1 MMLMIMMMMQMIQ
14 ILSSKESDI
23 YINAEIVQEM
33 AARSLGKTFKGLAVV
48 SSFST

>member
-1 MMLMIMMMMQMIQ
+1 MLMIMMMMMQMIQ